1 MHKLFCII
9 GRTGSGKSTLTKM
22 VADELGLKILKSY
35 TTRPMRA
42 NETEENSDHIFISPE
57 EVEKYRDDMVAYTER
72 VNYCSFAT
80 KQQIMESDF
89 YIVNPSGY
97 YELCEKTKDMDIN
110 LIPIDIVSSFVEIMK
125 RILPRG
131 ECEVWMANC
140 IKEDKEFRDYERKY
154 FPRYFIGN
162 EGNIENALSTFK
174 EIVIEELKNH
184 KREPRI
190 SRIQIQ

>member
-9 GRTGSGKSTLTKM
+9 GRTGSGKSTLTKK

-35 TTRPMRA
+35 TTRPMRV
-42 NETEENSDHIFISPE
+42 NETAENSDHIFISPE

-89 YIVNPSGY
+89 YIINPSGY
-97 YELCEKTKDMDIN
+97 YELCEKTKDMDID
-110 LIPIDIVSSFVEIMK
+110 LIPIDIVTSFVEIMK

-131 ECEVWMANC
+131 ECEVWMSNC

-162 EGNIENALSTFK
+162 EGSIENVSSEFK
-174 EIVIEELKNH
+174 KIIIEEFKNPGS
-184 KREPRI
+184 EPRI
-190 SRIQIQ
+190 SCIKIQ